1 MAELMGHHRGV
12 ATAALA
18 AALLVAACGGGAEP
32 PATTNPGPGSTTTTA
47 SGTTSAPT
55 TTGPTP
61 LDLRI
66 GVTPSVAYGIPFVL
80 ADESTGIGDANG
92 LAVTVEV
99 FATSDEALAAA
110 VAGDIDV
117 VLPGARSVLAALAD
131 GACFV
136 APLDFIDQDAMRLV
150 GRSDLIGAED
160 LIGRTVGTSEGGPGQ
175 VALRMWLSDEGVAWD
190 DITVVDTRADDLPA
204 ALAGGLVDAVIWPE
218 PVAAAAL
225 EACGEDDCH
234 YIGEIGASYREV
246 APVNVTCRWQQAQRR
261 EGMERLVR
269 AWLEGKEY
277 IRNNLDAAAAITAQR
292 LRLTGDE
299 VVALWL
305 DRGWLEAWGADLDD
319 SQLSMLEAYGAYMV
333 EAGELAEAPG
343 VCAWVNSRWLA
354 AVAPALVDIEEHDC

>member
-1 MAELMGHHRGV
+1 MAGSLLHQRGV
-12 ATAALA
+12 ATATLA
-18 AALLVAACGGGAEP
+18 AALLLAACGDGAEP
-32 PATTNPGPGSTTTTA
+32 PATTPSVPATTTTTA
-47 SGTTSAPT
+47 PGTTTAPT

-92 LAVTVEV
+92 LAVTLEF
-99 FATSDEALAAA
+99 FATADEALAAA

-117 VLPGARSVLAALAD
+117 ALPGARSVLAALAD

-136 APLDFIDQDAMRLV
+136 APLDFIDQDSMRLV
-150 GRSDLIGAED
+150 GRSDIIGAED
-160 LIGRTVGTSEGGPGQ
+160 LIGRKVGTLEGGPGQ

-190 DITVVDTRADDLPA
+190 EITVVDTRADDLPA
-204 ALAGGLVDAVIWPE
+204 ALAGGLVDAIIWSE
-218 PVAAAAL
+218 PVPAAAL
-225 EACGEDDCH
+225 EACGGDDCH

-246 APVNVTCRWQQAQRR
+246 ALVNVTCRWQQAHRR

-277 IRNNLDAAAAITAQR
+277 IRNNLDAAAAITAGR

-299 VVALWL
+299 VTTLWL
-305 DRGWLEAWGADLDD
+305 DRSWIEAWGADLDD

-333 EAGELAEAPG
+333 EAGELAEAPEI
-343 VCAWVNSRWLA
+343 CAWVSSRWLA
-354 AVAPALVDIEEHDC
+354 EVAPALVSLEEHAC